1 MKKVICTLLFMAAI
15 SFAAEIQIL
24 PPKGA
29 DFAPDAPDIVTSIV
43 RAAVS
48 QTGNTPVETESEE
61 QMKTSL
67 MTMGNF
73 IVVVC
78 EHVSDGS
85 VVGSGKQK
93 AISVDDLDVA
103 IENAAKQALTAPL
116 EENSESEESD
126 FKEEK
131 NENFAYKRPTR
142 NYVSYGLGVSLWHNY
157 DFVDSED
164 GKEDMSFE
172 QAFMLHYAR
181 IFEVAPRGAITI
193 EDNLNF
199 SFGEGWEIHE
209 TFLIGGRFFFSTG
222 VVTPYVGAGLGLGI
236 QWDSHYEDIDEAF
249 AVGLA
254 TNAELGIICFRNSAM
269 QLELGL
275 AWDVLWDGFDDF
287 ERRFGAGSVYIAV
300 NF

>member
-1 MKKVICTLLFMAAI
+1 MKKVICTLIFMVAF
-15 SFAAEIQIL
+15 SFAANVQVL

-48 QTGNTPVETESEE
+48 QTGNTPVENESDE
-61 QMKTSL
+61 QIRTSI

-78 EHVSDGS
+78 EHVNEGT

-93 AISVDDLDVA
+93 AISVDELDVA
-103 IENAAKQALTAPL
+103 IENAAKQALTDYSD
-116 EENSESEESD
+116 ENEDSEKSESNNKKD
-126 FKEEK
+126 
-131 NENFAYKRPTR
+131 ENFAYKRPTR
-142 NYVSYGLGVSLWHNY
+142 NYVSYGLGIALWHNY
-157 DFVDSED
+157 DFVDSEN

-172 QAFMLHYAR
+172 QAFLLHYAR
-181 IFEVAPRGAITI
+181 IFEVDPRGAITI

-199 SFGEGWEIHE
+199 SFGKGWEIHE

-222 VVTPYVGAGLGLGI
+222 IVTPYVGAGLGLGI
-236 QWDSHYEDIDEAF
+236 QWDSHYDDVDEEF

-254 TNAELGIICFRNSAM
+254 TNAELGVICFRNSAL
-269 QLELGL
+269 QLEIGL
-275 AWDVLWDGFDDF
+275 AWDVMWDGFDDF
-287 ERRFGAGSVYIAV
+287 ERRFGAGSFYIAV
-300 NF
+300 NY